1 MSVPAAVQYRV
12 EVKKDPETGSV
23 VAEIPALQLA
33 EYGADVPEALDRL
46 QAMLTF
52 HLDCLRE
59 EGKPLPASSLPPS
72 GALPAAGFPC
82 NPWMKTGRARSSDS
96 PVLRFPKWHQP
107 SRV

>member
-59 EGKPLPASSLPPS
+59 EGKPLPADREGQEGFFLRVN
-72 GALPAAGFPC
+72 LPAHAYAAIEGP
-82 NPWMKTGRARSSDS
+82 PR
-96 PVLRFPKWHQP
+96 
-107 SRV
+107 